1 DPAGAYATRR
11 LSGRPRKAKSR
22 TEINGGFTSGSA
34 MYPIC
39 SPFNWIYLVMSQPL
53 FYLTHGTN
61 T

>member
-1 DPAGAYATRR
+1 MIRG
-11 LSGRPRKAKSR
+11 KEKSR